1 MNGVSMTKFENSSVL
16 CYSFLMTEDD
26 VPRFIKAWIILK
38 NDPSKAVVITKNNNG
53 LNYANYITD

>member
-1 MNGVSMTKFENSSVL
+1 MNRVSMTKFENSSVL

-26 VPRFIKAWIILK
+26 VLRFIKAWIILK
-38 NDPSKAVVITKNNNG
+38 NDPSKTVVITKNNNG